1 MGRAEGSS
9 SDHDH
14 LSLPSADVRILPAAP
29 TVSAMAERVN
39 PNMLFANFNQDFTWA
54 CSKLPYY
61 MTY

>member
-29 TVSAMAERVN
+29 TVSAMAELVN
-39 PNMLFANFNQDFTWA
+39 PNMLFANFNQDFT
-54 CSKLPYY
+54 CVVSSVDLNVY
-61 MTY
+61 